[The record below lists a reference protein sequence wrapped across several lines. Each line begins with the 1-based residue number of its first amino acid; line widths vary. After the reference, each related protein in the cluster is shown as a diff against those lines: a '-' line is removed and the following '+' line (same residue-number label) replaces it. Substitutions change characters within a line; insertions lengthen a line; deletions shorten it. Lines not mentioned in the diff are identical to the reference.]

1 MAVEFSECMY
11 FFIYL
16 FVYNA
21 VYNINFD
28 GATVNAGVHDINF
41 DAAIVDA
48 AVYDVNFDGDTYT
61 PHNQMTNWQ
70 HIINSCNCI

>member
-1 MAVEFSECMY
+1 MY

-16 FVYNA
+16 FVCNV

-28 GATVNAGVHDINF
+28 GTIANAAVYDINLDAATVNAG
-41 DAAIVDA
+41 
-48 AVYDVNFDGDTYT
+48 VYDVNFDGDTYT
-61 PHNQMTNWQ
+61 PHNQMANWQ